1 MGSMP
6 DYVLPQSL
14 FQDNPTVRFERRHT
28 QTYSEIIVLITNLL
42 ELVDTSFPQRRELD
56 LYPLPSDN
64 PVSFS
69 IMGGCNIETFCCTP
83 ARHKL
88 FPNLPDLTRGSRSN
102 PGKRTSSPGVL
113 CSLAS
118 VIRFERT
125 CDRSE
130 QQNISI
136 RNLRAHLDVPVKKVE
151 LRTGSA
157 GTPAR
162 DVVWDRNPPIRFCL
176 RHQTAWP

>member
-14 FQDNPTVRFERRHT
+14 LRDDPTVRFERRHT

-42 ELVDTSFPQRRELD
+42 EL

-69 IMGGCNIETFCCTP
+69 IMGGCNIEAFCCTP

-88 FPNLPDLTRGSRSN
+88 FPDLPDLTRGSRSN

-118 VIRFERT
+118 VIRFELT

-136 RNLRAHLDVPVKKVE
+136 RNLK
-151 LRTGSA
+151 SQ
-157 GTPAR
+157 GTSGCPCEEGGAENR
-162 DVVWDRNPPIRFCL
+162 VGWHFCP
-176 RHQTAWP
+176 RCS